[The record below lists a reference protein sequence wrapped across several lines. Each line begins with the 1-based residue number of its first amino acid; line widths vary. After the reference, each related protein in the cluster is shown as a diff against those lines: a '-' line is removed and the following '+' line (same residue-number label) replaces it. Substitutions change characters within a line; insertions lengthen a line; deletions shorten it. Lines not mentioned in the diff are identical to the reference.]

1 MDYNLYMVLN
11 EKDLESIEIVEM
23 KANWGGENISYSPK
37 RFIFQD
43 KVQMFLSES
52 PKLFKME
59 EAIDGVE
66 IVLKIVDGLRELEWE
81 VNNQKESLITNNIM
95 MMLQKV
101 CSLDKF
107 SIYIFEDDGIIEQQV
122 NGTGEKN
129 IFLLVS
135 EALNWESPKNV
146 KIFRR

>member
-95 MMLQKV
+95 MMLQEV
-101 CSLDKF
+101 CGLDKF

-122 NGTGEKN
+122 NWTGEKN

>member
-122 NGTGEKN
+122 NCTGEKN